1 MVTHLTHLKTTKH
14 TSLGKADEDW
24 HSFSSCQG
32 QKCDYLV
39 KLPVACK
46 GKAAKG
52 EVIRVLTKFV
62 PVAAEQRGNLS
73 RKGSVT

>member
-52 EVIRVLTKFV
+52 EVIRVLTNTYDLGL
-62 PVAAEQRGNLS
+62 E
-73 RKGSVT
+73 

>member
-62 PVAAEQRGNLS
+62 PVAAVQRGHLS
-73 RKGSVT
+73 RNFS

>member
-1 MVTHLTHLKTTKH
+1 MVTHLTHLKTTKY

-32 QKCDYLV
+32 QKCDHLV

-52 EVIRVLTKFV
+52 EVIRVLTNTYDLGL
-62 PVAAEQRGNLS
+62 EWS
-73 RKGSVT
+73 